1 MFSGKREVITL
12 AKNEVSPESIVGF
25 VTCLQE
31 ENRWLACVLE
41 VCSDTRK

>member
-1 MFSGKREVITL
+1 MFSGKRVAL
-12 AKNEVSPESIVGF
+12 AKNEVSPELIVGF

-31 ENRWLACVLE
+31 ENQWLACVLDE